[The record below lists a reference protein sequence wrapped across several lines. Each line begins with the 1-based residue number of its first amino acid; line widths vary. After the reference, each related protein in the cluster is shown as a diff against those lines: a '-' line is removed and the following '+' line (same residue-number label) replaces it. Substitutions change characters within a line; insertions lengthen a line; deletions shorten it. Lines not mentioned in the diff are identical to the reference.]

1 MSGVSLR
8 RPDNAKPKGRTIS
21 DTEKRVIKLGAKGD
35 KKKNRKCVKGVEL
48 LMVTIVALVYLWR
61 RIGFGWPALLVERE
75 GGP

>member
-1 MSGVSLR
+1 V
-8 RPDNAKPKGRTIS
+8 A
-21 DTEKRVIKLGAKGD
+21 
-35 KKKNRKCVKGVEL
+35 L

>member
-1 MSGVSLR
+1 MR

-35 KKKNRKCVKGVEL
+35 KKRTESVKGVEL
-48 LMVTIVALVYLWR
+48 LMVAIVALVYLWR
-61 RIGFGWPALLVERE
+61 RIGFGWPALLVGRE

>member
-1 MSGVSLR
+1 VSGVSLR

-21 DTEKRVIKLGAKGD
+21 DNEKELLSWRQKERRKRTES
-35 KKKNRKCVKGVEL
+35 VKGVAL

>member
-1 MSGVSLR
+1 MITKKELLSWGQKETR
-8 RPDNAKPKGRTIS
+8 KRTES
-21 DTEKRVIKLGAKGD
+21 
-35 KKKNRKCVKGVEL
+35 VKGVAL

>member
-1 MSGVSLR
+1 MR

-35 KKKNRKCVKGVEL
+35 KKRTESVKGVEL

>member
-35 KKKNRKCVKGVEL
+35 KKRTESVKGVEL

>member
-1 MSGVSLR
+1 VSGVSLR

-35 KKKNRKCVKGVEL
+35 KKRTESVKGVEL

>member
-1 MSGVSLR
+1 VSGVSLR

-35 KKKNRKCVKGVEL
+35 KKRTESVKGVEL
-48 LMVTIVALVYLWR
+48 RMVTIVALVYLWR
-61 RIGFGWPALLVERE
+61 RIGFGWPALLVGRE

>member
-1 MSGVSLR
+1 MR

-21 DTEKRVIKLGAKGD
+21 DNEKKLLSWGQKETRKRTES
-35 KKKNRKCVKGVEL
+35 VKGVEL

>member
-1 MSGVSLR
+1 MR

-21 DTEKRVIKLGAKGD
+21 DNEKELLSWRQKERRKRTES
-35 KKKNRKCVKGVEL
+35 VKGVAL

>member
-1 MSGVSLR
+1 MR

-35 KKKNRKCVKGVEL
+35 KKRTESVKGVEL
-48 LMVTIVALVYLWR
+48 RMVTIVALVYLWR

>member
-1 MSGVSLR
+1 MR
-8 RPDNAKPKGRTIS
+8 RPDNVKPKGRTTS
-21 DTEKRVIKLGAKGD
+21 DTEKELLSWAQKET
-35 KKKNRKCVKGVEL
+35 RKRTESVKGVAL

>member
-1 MSGVSLR
+1 VSGVSLR

-35 KKKNRKCVKGVEL
+35 KKRTESVKGVEL
-48 LMVTIVALVYLWR
+48 RMVTIVALVYLWR